1 MMYYGG
7 MRTTITIDDDVH
19 DIALIYARARDIS
32 LGAALSE
39 LVRNGKA
46 ASPAS
51 EAVRIETAPNGLPV
65 IRSSGRK
72 LTPEIVKEAQEDDL
86 E

>member
-1 MMYYGG
+1 
-7 MRTTITIDDDVH
+7 MRTTIQLDDDIH
-19 DIALIYARARDIS
+19 DIAWIYARARDIS

-46 ASPAS
+46 ASSPS
-51 EAVRIETAPNGLPV
+51 ERVRIETAPNGLPI
-65 IRSSGRK
+65 IRSGGRK

>member
-1 MMYYGG
+1 MQNEY
-7 MRTTITIDDDVH
+7 MRTTVNLDDEVH
-19 DIALIYARARDIS
+19 EIALIYARARDIS

-46 ASPAS
+46 ASQFTEP
-51 EAVRIETAPNGLPV
+51 VRIETAPNGLPV
-65 IRSSGRK
+65 FRSRGEP
-72 LTPEIVKEAQEDDL
+72 LTLERVKALQEDDF